1 MKKSVFWNAIIGM
14 GFGFP
19 ITVACMAML
28 GGFDGAAR
36 ELLVWVGASAL
47 YGVFSGLAYH
57 WKLEVPLPVS
67 LGLHCLGCLLITVA
81 AVLLNGYV
89 KCVGDLVPVLVP
101 RCLQRHKQ
109 LLHHRIHQG
118 LDVFQIQHHHLFS
131 ISAISPGS
139 CAYFFAFSSII
150 SR

>member
-47 YGVFSGLAYH
+47 YGVFTGLAYH

-101 RCLQRHKQ
+101 FVVIYAVVYGLCFWGMKREEK
-109 LLHHRIHQG
+109 RINEA
-118 LDVFQIQHHHLFS
+118 LDKM
-131 ISAISPGS
+131 
-139 CAYFFAFSSII
+139 
-150 SR
+150 